1 MKKIKTTGKLFCPSF
16 IVTKGIRG
24 IFFLVLLL
32 LVGCS
37 YKNRPILLKP
47 PSKIKTN
54 GAPIYRYN
62 SSYDSTALPYQHRIQ
77 PDNRIR
83 IFQLNSEISES
94 TTTLSLSEGFLV
106 DPNGNIRL
114 PIIGEVFVQ
123 GLTRQEAARL
133 LEKIY
138 SIYFKDPMFQIE
150 ILNLFALVIGESG
163 SNTGGY
169 FVPLDK
175 ERTHLIEVLGK
186 AGGVPNFTKIKFV
199 KIIRGD
205 YKDPQII
212 IVDISQLSVIKEED
226 LIMQNGDL
234 VYLEPKGIKILS
246 ESVSPYL
253 GLFAFLNLFGTILII
268 FNVFN
273 STSGN
278 NNP

>member
-1 MKKIKTTGKLFCPSF
+1 MKKIRTTGKLICPSF
-16 IVTKGIRG
+16 IVTKNIRLS
-24 IFFLVLLL
+24 FVLTLLL

-54 GAPIYRYN
+54 GVPIYRYN

-77 PDNRIR
+77 PDNRIK
-83 IFQLNSEISES
+83 IIQLNSEISES
-94 TTTLSLSEGFLV
+94 TTALSLADGFLV

-114 PIIGEVFVQ
+114 PIVGEVFVQ

-133 LEKIY
+133 LEKVF
-138 SIYFKDPMFQIE
+138 SIYFKNPMFQIE
-150 ILNLFALVIGESG
+150 IINLFALVIGESG
-163 SNTGGY
+163 SNTGGD
-169 FVPLDK
+169 FVTLDK

-186 AGGVPNFTKIKFV
+186 AGGVPNFAKIKYI

-205 YKDPQII
+205 YRNPQII
-212 IVDISQLSVIKEED
+212 IVDISQLAVIKEDD

-234 VYLEPKGIKILS
+234 IYLEPKGIKIAS
-246 ESVSPYL
+246 ESVAPYI
-253 GLFAFLNLFGTILII
+253 GFFAFLNLFGTILLIV
-268 FNVFN
+268 NVL
-273 STSGN
+273 SSSSGN

>member
-1 MKKIKTTGKLFCPSF
+1 MKKIKTTGKLLCPSF
-16 IVTKGIRG
+16 IVPSFTAGS
-24 IFFLVLLL
+24 FLLFLLL
-32 LVGCS
+32 LSGCS
-37 YKNRPILLKP
+37 YKNSPILLKT

-62 SSYDSTALPYQHRIQ
+62 STYDSAALPHQHRIA

-83 IFQLNSEISES
+83 IIQLNSDIAEATSALGIGD
-94 TTTLSLSEGFLV
+94 GFLV
-106 DPNGNIRL
+106 DPNGNVRL
-114 PIIGEVFVQ
+114 PIVGEVFVQ

-133 LEKIY
+133 LEKVF
-138 SIYFKDPMFQIE
+138 SIYYKEPMFQVE
-150 ILNLFALVIGESG
+150 IINLFALVIGESG
-163 SNTGGY
+163 SNTGGF

-212 IVDISQLSVIKEED
+212 IVDISQLSVIKEDD

-234 VYLEPKGIKILS
+234 IYLEPKGIRIIS
-246 ESVSPYL
+246 ESITPYI

-268 FNVFN
+268 FNIFN
-273 STSGN
+273 NTSGN

>member
-1 MKKIKTTGKLFCPSF
+1 
-16 IVTKGIRG
+16 
-24 IFFLVLLL
+24 
-32 LVGCS
+32 
-37 YKNRPILLKP
+37 
-47 PSKIKTN
+47 
-54 GAPIYRYN
+54 
-62 SSYDSTALPYQHRIQ
+62 
-77 PDNRIR
+77 
-83 IFQLNSEISES
+83 LNSEISES